1 MGGRAST
8 ADIKESAGWD
18 KTHAVGSYLTGPVL
32 STISVVAGHAE
43 NTFVM
48 RRGRVSI
55 PKELDD
61 IVLPWVVH
69 DLAAVTKVRFEG
81 SQEARVPPELNAD

>member
-1 MGGRAST
+1 MRGRAST

-32 STISVVAGHAE
+32 STISVVAGHE
-43 NTFVM
+43 MNTYVM

-55 PKELDD
+55 PKELGEM
-61 IVLPWVVH
+61 VLPWVIH

-81 SQEARVPPELNAD
+81 SQEARESAC